1 MNLKTLAPVLLAC
14 FTLAAPLHAQFAQ
27 PDGGTVRAGRLPLT
41 WSTGGPRCMEMP
53 EWQVHEYNPDL
64 FILRQSGCT
73 DYEKPFVY
81 LFFGKDRA
89 LLYDTGSRK
98 GNLAPTLAHVM
109 HQWMTRNQ
117 RTSMPLV
124 VTHSH
129 SHGDHIAGDAE
140 IQALK
145 DPAIPITF
153 VAPTVDAVKDLYK
166 IASWPEQTGSID
178 LGDRVIDAIPIP
190 GHDVASIALYDRQTA
205 VLLTGDSVYPGRI
218 YIRDFDAFAK
228 STTRLV
234 EFTKDKPVAHI
245 LGCHIEETRTPF
257 LDYPVGTMYQPDE
270 HALELSRG
278 TLLEMQAA
286 VLALNGT
293 PKRVAYRDFS
303 LWPSGP
309 AFRAQDQTQNTFKQ
323 TQQYQLGHMWD
334 QTKP

>member
-1 MNLKTLAPVLLAC
+1 MKTLAPALLA
-14 FTLAAPLHAQFAQ
+14 LALSTSLHAQFAQ
-27 PDGGTVRAGRLPLT
+27 PDGGTVRPGKLPLT
-41 WSTGGPRCMEMP
+41 WSTGGPKCMEMP

-98 GNLAPTLAHVM
+98 GNLAPTLQHVV

-117 RTSMPLV
+117 RTSMPVV

-129 SHGDHIAGDAE
+129 SHGDHIAGDAD

-145 DPAIPITF
+145 DAAMPIAF
-153 VAPTVDAVKDLYK
+153 IAPTVDAVKTLYN
-166 IASWPEQTGSID
+166 IANWPEQTGSID
-178 LGDRVIDAIPIP
+178 LGGRVLDAIPIP
-190 GHDVASIALYDRQTA
+190 GHDTASIALYDRQTG

-218 YIRDFDAFAK
+218 YIRDFDAFTK

-257 LDYPVGTMYQPDE
+257 LDYPVGTIYQPDE

-286 VLALNGT
+286 LATLNGT

-309 AFRAQDQTQNTFKQ
+309 AFRAQDGSQNTFKQ
-323 TQQYQLGHMWD
+323 TQQFQLDHMWD

>member
-1 MNLKTLAPVLLAC
+1 MLIRCVLANLVLS
-14 FTLAAPLHAQFAQ
+14 TSLHAQFAQ
-27 PDGGTVRAGRLPLT
+27 PDGGSVRPGRLPLS

-98 GNLAPTLAHVM
+98 GNLAPTLQHVM
-109 HQWMTRNQ
+109 HQWMQRNQ

-124 VTHSH
+124 VVHSH
-129 SHGDHIAGDAE
+129 SHGDHVAGDAG
-140 IQALK
+140 IQALN
-145 DPAIPITF
+145 DPAMPITF
-153 VAPTVDAVKDLYK
+153 VAAAIEPTRALYN
-166 IASWPEQTGSID
+166 IANWPEDTGSID

-190 GHDVASIALYDRQTA
+190 GHDAVSVALYDRHTG
-205 VLLTGDSVYPGRI
+205 VLLTGDSLYPGRI
-218 YIRDFDAFAK
+218 YIRDFDAFVR

-234 EFTKDKPVAHI
+234 QFTQDKPIAHI

-257 LDYPVGTMYQPDE
+257 LDYPTGTLYQPDE
-270 HALELSRG
+270 HELSLSRG
-278 TLLEMQAA
+278 ALLEMEAA
-286 VLALNGT
+286 LESLHGS

-309 AFRAQDQTQNTFKQ
+309 AFRAADRSQSSFEKV
-323 TQQYQLGHMWD
+323 QQYQLGHMWD